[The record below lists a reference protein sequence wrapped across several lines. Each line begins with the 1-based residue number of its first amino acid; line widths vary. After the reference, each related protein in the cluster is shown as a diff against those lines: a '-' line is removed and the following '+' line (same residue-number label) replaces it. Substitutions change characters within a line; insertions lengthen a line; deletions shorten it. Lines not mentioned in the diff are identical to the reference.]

1 MIYHDHYLHK
11 NYLAVEEKFND
22 AYRVSSSRLQSWDYS
37 SNGTYYITICTKNM
51 ENHFGEIVKGIMIL
65 SEKGNI
71 ANQYW
76 KDIPDHFPFVN
87 LDTFTI
93 MPNHLH
99 GILEINNQIK
109 KVTPS
114 MHTGLN
120 PDENPGSI
128 SIQGKHEIRSM
139 SSQMALISPKAG
151 SLSTI
156 IRSYKSAVKKWCTD
170 QHLKFNWH
178 ARYYDRIVRN
188 MTELEEIRKYIIQ
201 NPEDWTKRKSK

>member
-1 MIYHDHYLHK
+1 M
-11 NYLAVEEKFND
+11 EEKFNNK
-22 AYRVSSSRLQSWDYS
+22 YRIQSARLQSWDYS
-37 SNGTYYITICTKNM
+37 SIGTYYVTICTKNM
-51 ENHFGEIVKGIMIL
+51 ENHFGEIVNGIMKL
-65 SEKGNI
+65 SETGII

-99 GILEINNQIK
+99 GILEINKQIK
-109 KVTPS
+109 KATTS
-114 MHTGLN
+114 RLSESN
-120 PDENPGSI
+120 PDANPDSI
-128 SIQGKHEIRSM
+128 SIQGKDEIRLV
-139 SSQMALISPKAG
+139 SSQMALISPKPG

-178 ARYYDRIVRN
+178 ARYHDRIVRN
-188 MTELEEIRKYIIQ
+188 MTELDEIRKYIIQ
-201 NPEDWTKRKSK
+201 NPEVWAKRKSK